1 MFQPSSTQ
9 PLVGKVIIVSNS
21 GLELGNPEV
30 VQDDTG
36 ILVVASRSNLLTA
49 SKVDVTTLLAPD
61 SVIKTGAATGDS
73 TFMETSVPSLQ
84 VLANAEVTIGTQ
96 FGVPFFKVTAKGKD
110 HYHRCGDVAIHVF
123 PSTESGEAQAPAE
136 VPAAAPATAA
146 PARRGRGGK
155 AAAAEAAPAAPVAA
169 LIRQLLRPLLTS
181 RLLPQLAVVVARPL
195 PQLRLP
201 KLTRLLLPHR
211 LPLRMPLPRLLPRL
225 LKRRLPPLPA
235 LAAVAL
241 PLPQPNAS

>member
-123 PSTESGEAQAPAE
+123 PSTESGEAPAPAE

-155 AAAAEAAPAAPVAA
+155 AAAADAAPAAPVAA
-169 LIRQLLRPLLTS
+169 PEPAATASAADIPAAT
-181 RLLPQLAVVVARPL
+181 PAR
-195 PQLRLP
+195 RGRG
-201 KLTRLLLPHR
+201 KAAAAA
-211 LPLRMPLPRLLPRL
+211 
-225 LKRRLPPLPA
+225 PA
-235 LAAVAL
+235 AEADQAAVAAA
-241 PLPQPNAS
+241 PAAVAAATAPAAAPAAEAHAAPAAGTRRRRTPTAAA

>member
-110 HYHRCGDVAIHVF
+110 HYHRCADVAIHVF
-123 PSTESGEAQAPAE
+123 PSTEATDAAAPAE

-146 PARRGRGGK
+146 PARRGRGSK
-155 AAAAEAAPAAPVAA
+155 ATTATADAAPAADP
-169 LIRQLLRPLLTS
+169 
-181 RLLPQLAVVVARPL
+181 
-195 PQLRLP
+195 
-201 KLTRLLLPHR
+201 
-211 LPLRMPLPRLLPRL
+211 
-225 LKRRLPPLPA
+225 
-235 LAAVAL
+235 AAVAAQAAVAATAA
-241 PLPQPNAS
+241 PAPAAEAPAAPAAGARRRRTPTAAA

>member
-123 PSTESGEAQAPAE
+123 PSTESGEAPAPAE
-136 VPAAAPATAA
+136 VPAAAPAIAA

-155 AAAAEAAPAAPVAA
+155 AAAAEAAPAATEPAA
-169 LIRQLLRPLLTS
+169 TASAADIPAAT
-181 RLLPQLAVVVARPL
+181 PAR
-195 PQLRLP
+195 RGRG
-201 KLTRLLLPHR
+201 KAAAAA
-211 LPLRMPLPRLLPRL
+211 
-225 LKRRLPPLPA
+225 PA
-235 LAAVAL
+235 AEADQAAVAAA
-241 PLPQPNAS
+241 PAAVAAATAPAAAPAAEAHAAPAAGTRRRRTPTAAA